1 MAKKRYNQKQARK
14 PCIATRILE
23 IAELALKVF
32 VLLAEFVPKLQSIF
46 APYAGKILISL
57 FLCFSTC

>member
-1 MAKKRYNQKQARK
+1 MAKKYYKRKQARK
-14 PCIATRILE
+14 PCVVARMLE

-32 VLLAEFVPKLQSIF
+32 VLTVEFIPKLQAIF

-57 FLCFSTC
+57 FLCYYNC